1 MSATQSR
8 ARDAGTTLALLPRG
22 CHASACTARH
32 RQLRQYAAGDFLR
45 CGLLSAE
52 GVGQPPARARSAR
65 HTRHDRVGAR
75 GVSAPR
81 RRPRAF
87 VRAFGPVLRLRRARQ
102 KAGGDWIKVTFTAN
116 ADAQPAIES
125 AEQALALEEA
135 LTKLEQTDERAARV
149 VELRYFAGLSP
160 EQVAEVLNVTRR
172 TSTATGATHARSCTR
187 HWNDVLTAA
196 LSALLQ

>member
-1 MSATQSR
+1 MPAPAPPAIDSCASTPPGISF
-8 ARDAGTTLALLPRG
+8 DAVYYRLKALA
-22 CHASACTARH
+22 S
-32 RQLRQYAAGDFLR
+32 RQLGR
-45 CGLLSAE
+45 
-52 GVGQPPARARSAR
+52 
-65 HTRHDRVGAR
+65 GAR
-75 GVSAPR
+75 GTLDTTALVHEVYLRLDGGRELSFEHSAQFFAYAARAMRHGSSIPR
-81 RRPRAF
+81 AAACARRP
-87 VRAFGPVLRLRRARQ
+87 
-102 KAGGDWIKVTFTAN
+102 GGDWIKVTFTAN